1 MLKKIILLLT
11 IALNAASA
19 FAAEVNVFTARH
31 YSSDIELYAKF
42 TKQTG
47 IKVNVISGDAKALE
61 KRIVTEGTRS
71 QADVFIDVD
80 AGNLGAA
87 QRKGIFQKVSSPL
100 LVEKIPAY
108 LRTDYWYGISKRARI
123 IFYNPEKISETTAK
137 QLNYEDL
144 ASTNYKGKI
153 VIRSSSSTYNKSWV
167 ASLIE
172 NNGIEQTTS
181 WAKALVQNMAREP
194 EGNDRDQILAVAAG
208 KADIAIANSYY
219 LALMLSGQKGPEQQ
233 AAAKKVKIVFPN
245 QNNRGTHMN
254 ISGAG
259 VTAYAPNKEHAI
271 RFIEFLLSAEAQQHI
286 VNTTFEYPIIDQVMP
301 NTIMAAF
308 GTSFKQDTTSVA
320 TYYNNQAQALSIMK
334 KAGWR

>member
-19 FAAEVNVFTARH
+19 HAAEVNVFTARH
-31 YSSDIELYAKF
+31 YSSDVELYAKF

-87 QRKGIFQKVSSPL
+87 QHKGIFQKISSPL
-100 LVEKIPAY
+100 LIEKIPAH

-123 IFYNPEKISETTAK
+123 IFYNPEKISETIAK

-172 NNGIEQTTS
+172 NNGTEQTTS

-194 EGNDRDQILAVAAG
+194 EGNDRDQILAVAVD

-271 RFIEFLLSAEAQQHI
+271 RFIEFLLSTEAQQHI

-320 TYYNNQAQALSIMK
+320 TYYNNQAQALAIMK